1 LRKKRVSVVDAL
13 GEDMKTFIYYIA
25 ERVPGQQEM
34 QRFAH
39 PIHVGMLSAEHVA
52 DAYELVC
59 ADLTPTFADHPQ
71 ALEIR
76 FEEMAPPRSGGAGV
90 WKHHKPIDMDITFTS
105 AD

>member
-1 LRKKRVSVVDAL
+1 
-13 GEDMKTFIYYIA
+13 MKTFIYYIA
-25 ERVPGQQEM
+25 ERIPGQQEM

-76 FEEMAPPRSGGAGV
+76 FEEMAPPRSGGAGARSV
-90 WKHHKPIDMDITFTS
+90 SGSTS
-105 AD
+105 TSTSGRPGGTNEATATQSSVM